1 VCHEQQTSLTAS
13 NVKVIEQNRNY
24 RVGHRQGSRGSNRSK
39 HRAMH
44 DHEEPRP
51 TCLPRWYLPVE
62 QGVIE
67 MAEDYESMTVAQ
79 LKELLKEQDL
89 PVSGKKSDLIARLQM
104 LRATPKR
111 SVKKQRHPKRHAVE
125 DSWDDE
131 DWDDETEDVYMVK
144 QKPVLNDEMKAAL
157 ALRSAQKKKTPSFRR
172 TEWFRYKR
180 LSRSGWRAPHGMD
193 NKQRRNYKYRGSLVR
208 IGHGKVAAARFLH
221 PSGFREVMVHNVSDL
236 EVIDPETEAARVG
249 ASVGGRKRETIYSR
263 ADELGVRVLNRR
275 RDV

>member
-1 VCHEQQTSLTAS
+1 
-13 NVKVIEQNRNY
+13 
-24 RVGHRQGSRGSNRSK
+24 
-39 HRAMH
+39 
-44 DHEEPRP
+44 
-51 TCLPRWYLPVE
+51 
-62 QGVIE
+62 

-79 LKELLKEQDL
+79 LKELLKEEGL
-89 PVSGKKSDLIARLQM
+89 PVSGKKSDLIARLQD
-104 LRATPKR
+104 AAGEADE
-111 SVKKQRHPKRHAVE
+111 VVE
-125 DSWDDE
+125 DEPLVEDAEDDDSWDDE

-144 QKPVLNDEMKAAL
+144 QKPVLNDDMKAAL
-157 ALRSAQKKKTPSFRR
+157 ALRAAQKKKTPSFRR

-221 PSGFREVMVHNVSDL
+221 PSGVREIMVHNLADL
-236 EVIDPETEAARVG
+236 ESVDPETEAARVG
-249 ASVGGRKRETIYSR
+249 ATVGGRKREHIYAR